1 MGESTPG
8 PALAADKAG
17 PAPISRRCADPL
29 VCASRTRVANSIV
42 ARVDSAGR
50 IVGAIMPS
58 AVVIATTAARIRLRG
73 VADGRP
79 ITVGAAQVAGAPC
92 HTSCTPDHD
101 ARVDF

>member
-42 ARVDSAGR
+42 AKVGSGGR

-58 AVVIATTAARIRLRG
+58 AGIVTAARTGWRLSG

-79 ITVGAAQVAGAPC
+79 MTVSAALVAGAPC
-92 HTSCTPDHD
+92 HTGCTPDRD
-101 ARVDF
+101 G